1 MSKAAKPIRPIA
13 PTTPRTGTSSAAAPM
28 TRTVRE
34 DSEGFFGK
42 KNDTLI
48 FGRENYRWM
57 AIGFGLVLAGMVCMM
72 GGAQPDPNAWD
83 ESIIY
88 SPRIMVVA
96 PILILVGLVVEIY
109 AIFKKTD
116 ETATT

>member
-1 MSKAAKPIRPIA
+1 MSKAAKPIRPTT

-28 TRTVRE
+28 TRSVRE

-57 AIGFGLVLAGMVCMM
+57 AIGFGLVMAGMFCMM
-72 GGAQPDPNAWD
+72 GGGQPDPNAWD

-88 SPRIMVVA
+88 SPRIMIIA
-96 PILILVGLVVEIY
+96 PILILAGLVVEVY
-109 AIFKKTD
+109 AIFLKTK
-116 ETATT
+116 EN